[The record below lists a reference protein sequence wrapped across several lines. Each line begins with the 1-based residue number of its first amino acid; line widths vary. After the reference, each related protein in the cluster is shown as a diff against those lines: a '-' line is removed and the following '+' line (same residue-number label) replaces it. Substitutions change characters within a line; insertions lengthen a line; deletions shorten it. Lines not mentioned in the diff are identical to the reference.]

1 MAFWGFNGKAALIA
15 SMDFR
20 TIMAEMDIRALV
32 DAMAILAFI
41 AFMTLMALMTLIA
54 MMTNR
59 IQRIYIAYPT

>member
-20 TIMAEMDIRALV
+20 TIMALM
-32 DAMAILAFI
+32 DAMAILEFI

-54 MMTNR
+54 MMSNS
-59 IQRIYIAYPT
+59 IQRI

>member
-1 MAFWGFNGKAALIA
+1 MAFCGFNGKAALIA

-41 AFMTLMALMTLIA
+41 AFISFDGF
-54 MMTNR
+54 NDFDS
-59 IQRIYIAYPT
+59 YDD